1 LGTGD
6 MQKVMD
12 DKPPPSKKDI
22 EAISSVV
29 VAGK

>member
-1 LGTGD
+1 